1 MKVVVVGIANQQTAL
16 PVEGFPIEYSAARLV
31 PNQIRHT
38 VGGVGFNVARTLSA
52 LGHMVALA
60 SPLGE
65 DYPAAMVDAEAYRFT
80 ISTHLCRRD
89 LVRTPRSV
97 VLFDHA
103 GRRQVNVDLADAA
116 EFVFSPEHL
125 APDLFRAKLVV
136 LGNLDMVRP
145 LIGPVLERGRRL
157 AVDLQD
163 VQGPDNPY
171 DEEFLQADYLNMSNE
186 LVRGSEREV
195 MLALRAKSRARVLTM
210 TLAEHGA
217 LVLSREMDEPV
228 HVPAPAVEP
237 YNTAGAGDIAFA
249 KFLHATL
256 KLREDPVTAA
266 ARAVAVASSYVASDA
281 SLGPQ
286 TPDQLRAVLGLSPR
300 AETAASAPEIP
311 WNAFATE
318 S

>member
-16 PVEGFPIEYSAARLV
+16 PVGGFPVEYEAVRFV
-31 PNQIRHT
+31 PGQIRHT

-65 DYPAAMVDAEAYRFT
+65 DYPAAMVDAEAYRFS

-89 LVRTPRSV
+89 LRRTPRSI
-97 VLFDHA
+97 VLYDRT
-103 GRRQVNVDLADAA
+103 GRRQANVDLADAVD
-116 EFVFSPEHL
+116 FTFSEEHL

-145 LIGPVLERGRRL
+145 LIAPVVARGRRL

-163 VQGPDNPY
+163 VRGADNPH

-186 LVRGSEREV
+186 YVRGSEREV
-195 MLALRAKSRARVLTM
+195 LLALREKSRARVLTM

-217 LVLSREMDEPV
+217 LVLDRTMAEPA
-228 HVPAPAVEP
+228 HVPAPEVEP
-237 YNTAGAGDIAFA
+237 RNTAGAGDIAFA
-249 KFLHATL
+249 KFLHVHL
-256 KLREDPVTAA
+256 KLKEDPVAA
-266 ARAVAVASSYVASDA
+266 MARGVAAASSYVATDA
-281 SLGPQ
+281 AQGTQ
-286 TPDQLRAVLGLSPR
+286 TPAQLRTVLGLSPVN
-300 AETAASAPEIP
+300 ETASSAPEIP
-311 WNAFATE
+311 WNDFTIE
-318 S
+318 V